1 MRCRAWFASADECT
15 ELLEAS
21 EGDYTFSQ
29 TPRFGEAVARAF
41 SEYTFEPWMFD
52 FSDGRRVLLPLV
64 RVRRRPSRLRCFEG
78 APFGLNAAP
87 IVIGGPLDRRHVA
100 ALFDRLRPDML
111 RINTGATVEDP
122 WRSVSEVTEIFEAI
136 PSSSHVLELEGGMEK
151 IWGERFTRKVRNQC
165 RSAVRK
171 GVEVRQATGAK
182 DFESYYA
189 IYASAA
195 RGWGFAS
202 PPYPPNLFRELAG
215 LLGHGVELKLAF
227 FLDRPIAGILLLH
240 GRWSTLYWGAAM
252 LKEFGS
258 YSPHNALLRTAI
270 EDACQ
275 RRMKQFDFG
284 SSGPLESVREFKES
298 FGARPSRY
306 WNYSLMSRR
315 YRLLARVKSLCS
327 RAAGW
332 VS

>member
-1 MRCRAWFASADECT
+1 VRCRAWFASADECI

-87 IVIGGPLDRRHVA
+87 IVIGGPLDRRHVV
-100 ALFDRLRPDML
+100 ALLDRLRPDML

-122 WRSVSEVTEIFEAI
+122 WSAAEVTEIFDAI
-136 PSSSHVLELEGGMEK
+136 QSSSHVLELEGGMEK
-151 IWGERFTRKVRNQC
+151 IWGERFTSKVRNQC

-171 GVEVRQATGAK
+171 GVEVRQATGPK

-189 IYASAA
+189 IYASAT

-227 FLDRPIAGILLLH
+227 FLGRAIAGILLLH

-252 LKEFGS
+252 LKEFGN

-275 RRMKQFDFG
+275 RGMKHFDFG
-284 SSGPLESVREFKES
+284 SSGPLESVRGFKES
-298 FGARPSRY
+298 FGARPVRY
-306 WNYSLMSRR
+306 WNYAFASSR
-315 YRLLARVKSLCS
+315 YRLLARLKNLFPRVAS
-327 RAAGW
+327 
-332 VS
+332 